1 MPKILKKIFKTIID
15 ILIFII
21 FLILIVIIFAKL
33 KMLKDNN
40 NYFELFGYSIFNVAT
55 GSMEPAI
62 SQNDVILVKKQDNYK
77 LNDIITFKKD
87 KDFITHRIIKINDTY
102 ITTKGDANNAID
114 VAITQDVIIGKVIK
128 IYENAGIWQKILT
141 TPQVVVMI
149 FVTLILFDLAFSY
162 KGFKNKQLVK
172 KVDQVDLE
180 QVAKKSHDFKFNK
193 EEIKALYNK
202 MDLIKKNKDI
212 ELNNKEK
219 ELLEYTIRLDLSELQ
234 KEINDKLNKE
244 E

>member
-33 KMLKDNN
+33 KMLNDNN

-55 GSMEPAI
+55 GSMEPTI

-114 VAITQDVIIGKVIK
+114 VA
-128 IYENAGIWQKILT
+128 NIL
-141 TPQVVVMI
+141 QQ
-149 FVTLILFDLAFSY
+149 
-162 KGFKNKQLVK
+162 GFKRCFIIVGLVLASIGGTSLF
-172 KVDQVDLE
+172 KVSETKPQAIDAPAE
-180 QVAKKSHDFKFNK
+180 EKSQPESSDCVTA
-193 EEIKALYNK
+193 E
-202 MDLIKKNKDI
+202 
-212 ELNNKEK
+212 
-219 ELLEYTIRLDLSELQ
+219 
-234 KEINDKLNKE
+234 
-244 E
+244 

>member
-1 MPKILKKIFKTIID
+1 MSKILKKIFKTIID

-21 FLILIVIIFAKL
+21 FLILIIIIVAKL

-40 NYFELFGYSIFNVAT
+40 YYFEIFGYSIFNVAT

-62 SQNDVILVKKQDNYK
+62 SQNDVIIVKKQDNYE

-87 KDFITHRIIKINDTY
+87 KDFITHRIIKMNDAY

-114 VAITQDVIIGKVIK
+114 VAITKDVIIGKVIK

-141 TPQVVVMI
+141 TPQVIIMI

-162 KGFKNKQLVK
+162 KGFKNKKLIK
-172 KVDQVDLE
+172 QVDNVNLE
-180 QVAKKSHDFKFNK
+180 EVAKKSNNFKFNK
-193 EEIKALYNK
+193 EELKALYNK

-212 ELNNKEK
+212 DLNKEEK
-219 ELLEYTIRLDLSELQ
+219 EFLEYTIRLDLNELQ

>member
-1 MPKILKKIFKTIID
+1 MKNNNPNKAEKIRN
-15 ILIFII
+15 IL
-21 FLILIVIIFAKL
+21 FLIIGVLSIIFAIKIGGL
-33 KMLKDNN
+33 
-40 NYFELFGYSIFNVAT
+40 ST
-55 GSMEPAI
+55 GSFEMPLSYGGDAYTGI
-62 SQNDVILVKKQDNYK
+62 QNACA
-77 LNDIITFKKD
+77 
-87 KDFITHRIIKINDTY
+87 
-102 ITTKGDANNAID
+102 GAANNAID

-172 KVDQVDLE
+172 QVDQIDLE

-212 ELNNKEK
+212 DLNNKEK